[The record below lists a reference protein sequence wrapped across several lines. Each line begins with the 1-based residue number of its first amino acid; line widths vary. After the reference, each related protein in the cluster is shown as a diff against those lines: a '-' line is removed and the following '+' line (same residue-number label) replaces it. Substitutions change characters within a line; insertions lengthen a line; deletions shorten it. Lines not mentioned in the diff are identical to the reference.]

1 MKLGG
6 LLNELKNK
14 IDQSNEYNN
23 HLEIKINKLE
33 NDNSQLNWE
42 YNQSYLVPP
51 GLTNHWNY
59 KKLYEYRQ
67 TILDKIANNNNYINE
82 LKINLDKNINTC
94 KLYEKCFF
102 YLNKNYY

>member
-6 LLNELKNK
+6 LLNELKIK
-14 IDQSNEYNN
+14 IDQSKDFNN

-42 YNQSYLVPP
+42 YDQSYCIPP
-51 GLTNHWNY
+51 GLANQYDY
-59 KKLYEYRQ
+59 KKLYSYRQ
-67 TILDKIANNNNYINE
+67 CIMDGIANNNSYINE
-82 LKINLDKNINTC
+82 LKLSLDKNINTC

-102 YLNKNYY
+102 FLNKKY

>member
-6 LLNELKNK
+6 LLKELKSN
-14 IDQSNEYNN
+14 IDDLNNYNH

-42 YNQSYLVPP
+42 YDQSHYVPP
-51 GLTNHWNY
+51 GLANHYDY
-59 KKLYEYRQ
+59 KKILEYRQ
-67 TILDKIANNNNYINE
+67 CLLDRIANNNNYINE
-82 LKINLDKNINTC
+82 LKISLDKNINIC

-102 YLNKNYY
+102 FLNKN